1 MVFTTEPP
9 YLPIFGLFISKLF
22 RSPYVLI
29 VYDIYPDVIWQL
41 DVLPK
46 TNLIIRLWSFANR
59 FVFSQA
65 KKIVVLS
72 EPMVSKILNY
82 CPESLNNI
90 SIIPSWSDIDLIKPL
105 DKCQNWFS
113 QKYSLLDKFV
123 VMYSGNQGR
132 CHDLETIIYAA
143 NNLRNNSS
151 VIFLFIGDGA
161 QHAFLKELCN
171 RLNLSNVLFLPYQ
184 RLEDTPYSLASADVA
199 IVSLSRDTD
208 ALVAPSKLYG
218 HLAAGTPVAVISP
231 ESSYLREIVEEH
243 SCGKWFMNDD
253 FNGLSNWITQL
264 SLDPTKL
271 NSYVDVCRGYVTQN
285 ASPQVICPKYLDVF
299 LN

>member
-1 MVFTTEPP
+1 
-9 YLPIFGLFISKLF
+9 
-22 RSPYVLI
+22 
-29 VYDIYPDVIWQL
+29 
-41 DVLPK
+41 
-46 TNLIIRLWSFANR
+46 
-59 FVFSQA
+59 
-65 KKIVVLS
+65 
-72 EPMVSKILNY
+72 
-82 CPESLNNI
+82 
-90 SIIPSWSDIDLIKPL
+90 
-105 DKCQNWFS
+105 
-113 QKYSLLDKFV
+113 
-123 VMYSGNQGR
+123 MYSGNQGR

-231 ESSYLREIVEEH
+231 ESSYLREIGGTP
-243 SCGKWFMNDD
+243 GKWFMNKLILI
-253 FNGLSNWITQL
+253 LSNWITQL